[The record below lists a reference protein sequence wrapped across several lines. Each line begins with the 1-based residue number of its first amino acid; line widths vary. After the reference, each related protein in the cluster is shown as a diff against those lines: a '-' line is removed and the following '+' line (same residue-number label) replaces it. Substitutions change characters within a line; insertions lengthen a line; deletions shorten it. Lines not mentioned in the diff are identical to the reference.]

1 MEKLDKKV
9 SWSEKLTD
17 VKVITT
23 QPSTYEHL
31 TEILEDPGEEEE
43 EEEKLIKEPC
53 IDLDTINCNKQSN

>member
-31 TEILEDPGEEEE
+31 TQILEDPGEEEE
-43 EEEKLIKEPC
+43 EGKLIKKPC
-53 IDLDTINCNKQSN
+53 LDLETNNCK